1 MRKSFR
7 SSVLT
12 VLMAALVL
20 AGAFPVLAQAVQG
33 VTDTEILLG
42 TSVPLSGPAA
52 AWGNTARG
60 MEAYIEH
67 INEQGGIH
75 GRTIRFVTLDD
86 QYLAPRTVQ
95 NIRQLVESNGVFGL
109 VGTIGSA
116 NAAASRDY
124 IFDSG
129 VIWMTP
135 AVEQTP
141 WIGDPRIDKLF
152 VTYPNY
158 YEEAKILST
167 YAAEEMGLARV
178 AVIYQNDQYGGE
190 GVRGVRDGLNSLG
203 LRPVVEIPYELSE
216 VDMSVHALR
225 VARANA
231 DSVVLYATPQHA
243 AMLAAELGALPI
255 PPKILATF
263 TLADPIMA
271 ALAGPAWDGVIVP
284 SYFPYPGTDPKV
296 DAVLDIIS
304 SYNPALQQTAFISL
318 AGITFLEP
326 MLEGFRRA
334 GRDLTYESFVA
345 AMETIENWDG
355 ELLRDVTFGPGRR
368 QGINKIFLSEMI
380 GGVPHRLT
388 DWIEYSV
395 DF

>member
-1 MRKSFR
+1 MRTSLR
-7 SSVLT
+7 SSVL
-12 VLMAALVL
+12 LMLVLVL
-20 AGAFPVLAQAVQG
+20 ALGAVPAFAQQVQG

-60 MEAYIEH
+60 MEAYIQH

-86 QYLAPRTVQ
+86 QYLPARTVQ

-135 AVEQTP
+135 AVEQAP
-141 WIGDPRIDKLF
+141 WIGNPRIERLF

-158 YEEAKILST
+158 YEEAKILAT
-167 YAAEEMGLARV
+167 YAAQEMGLARV

-190 GVRGVRDGLNSLG
+190 GHRGVTEALNALG
-203 LRPVVEIPYELSE
+203 LRPVAEIAYELTE
-216 VDMSVHALR
+216 TDMSVHALR

-231 DSVVLYATPQHA
+231 DAVVLYATPQHA
-243 AMLAAELGALPI
+243 AMLAAELAALPI
-255 PPKILATF
+255 PPRVLATF

-271 ALAGPAWDGVIVP
+271 HLAGAAWDGVIVP

-296 DAVLDIIS
+296 DAVLDIIAG
-304 SYNPALQQTAFISL
+304 YNPELRQMAFISL
-318 AGITFLEP
+318 AGVTFLEP

-334 GRDLTYESFVA
+334 GRDLTHESFVE
-345 AMETIENWDG
+345 AMETIEDWDG
-355 ELLRDVTFGPGRR
+355 ELLRGVTFGPGRR

-380 GGVPHRLT
+380 GGVPHPLT